1 MRLLIDSDAFCKLAI
16 GGVFEDSIRMLG
28 ADLPDCGRLAALP
41 HMLRRG
47 KLRKTFGSDACD
59 EVSRWTAA
67 VPVMSAPSPVW
78 LDKLT
83 PIDAV
88 DPGEAQ
94 IFAAAAESGL
104 IVVSGDKR
112 ALLAVKA
119 IAGFAEALS
128 GRIVVLEAI
137 LIALCDRMGSC
148 EVRKRVQPLIAL
160 DRVVQVC
167 FSTGNEDPRE
177 GLLSYYRD
185 LATEVSP
192 LILWN
197 PAPGRQA

>member
-16 GGVFEDSIRMLG
+16 GGVLDDAVRVLGEDLSN
-28 ADLPDCGRLAALP
+28 CGRLAALP

-47 KLRKTFGSDACD
+47 KLRRTFGPDACD
-59 EVSRWTAA
+59 AVIDLTAN
-67 VPVMSAPSPVW
+67 VPVIGSPSEVW

-83 PIDAV
+83 PVDAI

-112 ALLAVKA
+112 ALQALKTV
-119 IAGFAEALS
+119 AGFADALP

-137 LIALCDRMGSC
+137 VIALCDDIGLSEIRTRM
-148 EVRKRVQPLIAL
+148 QPLIAL
-160 DRVVQVC
+160 DKVIQVC
-167 FSTGNEDPRE
+167 FSQGNENPRE
-177 GLLSYYRD
+177 GLVSYYRD
-185 LATEVSP
+185 LAAELSP

-197 PAPGRQA
+197 PVPGGEA